1 MRSVYPCG
9 RNAGLYLYSRN
20 GSLAGTEGDP
30 LRTSGRGEGGG
41 ATALETCLDGLLLL
55 TGELPIV
62 ILTDTRRSEY
72 ACSDHSKVQDNGG
85 SGEREAD
92 DNMP

>member
-1 MRSVYPCG
+1 MELGSG
-9 RNAGLYLYSRN
+9 RD
-20 GSLAGTEGDP
+20 GSLARAKRNS
-30 LRTSGRGEGGG
+30 LRTCGGGEGGG

-72 ACSDHSKVQDNGG
+72 ACSDRSKIQDNGG
-85 SGEREAD
+85 SGEHEAD